1 MNKTGVYICGIV
13 TGVIVTIVGLAS
25 YASCQGRSS
34 KDLVYFDKPEEAVK
48 ERAFKVIQVLEP
60 GVALVN
66 GESHPDYD
74 SEYKSY
80 WGPTYMLVNDDG
92 KYYSDEEII
101 TVGIDEEAR
110 KVGVYNYETKGGLE
124 KTVSIIKIMRK

>member
-1 MNKTGVYICGIV
+1 MNKTGVYICGVV
-13 TGVIVTIVGLAS
+13 TGVIVTIVGLVS
-25 YASCQGRSS
+25 YASCQGRTS
-34 KDLVYFDKPEEAVK
+34 KDLVYFDKPAEPVK

-66 GESHPDYD
+66 GDDDPDDNPEDKTYF
-74 SEYKSY
+74 
-80 WGPTYMLVNDDG
+80 GPTYMLVNDDG

-101 TVGIDEEAR
+101 TVGVGEEAR
-110 KVGVYNYETKGGLE
+110 KVGVYNYETRGGFE